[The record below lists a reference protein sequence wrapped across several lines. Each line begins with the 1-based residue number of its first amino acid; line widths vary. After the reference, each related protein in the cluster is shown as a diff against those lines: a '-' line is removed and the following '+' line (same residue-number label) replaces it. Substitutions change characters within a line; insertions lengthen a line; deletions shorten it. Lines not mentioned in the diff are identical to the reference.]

1 MQAIRGPLSAV
12 AGGALLLALTAQAA
26 AQVELTFRYNY
37 ENHEE
42 IRAGLDRFEELN
54 PDIEVTLERIAF
66 KDARDQFIREAATGG
81 GPGSR
86 TSAPPRPA
94 CSSTS

>member
-1 MQAIRGPLSAV
+1 MREIRAPLSAG
-12 AGGALLLALTAQAA
+12 AAFALLLWLGAPAA

-81 GPGSR
+81 GPDVVHL
-86 TSAPPRPA
+86 AFV
-94 CSSTS
+94 